1 MCRPAMRYCA
11 AVCRSSSGSAWWLA
25 ALHRLHGKSCRQGLW
40 CSCIAAFPRCNSLA
54 MPVQNRDPV
63 TCVCVVQYGQP
74 PDEAALAC
82 SMALMGVACQ
92 AEGLSGRTLRKLPLL
107 AWQRH
112 QSSRGAV
119 HSCAE
124 FISLL
129 RAALNAEQ
137 ADRLSCGSKST

>member
-1 MCRPAMRYCA
+1 MYVQACYEILRSCLSELQRVGLVAGGIAPHTWEELQARP
-11 AVCRSSSGSAWWLA
+11 LA
-25 ALHRLHGKSCRQGLW
+25 Q
-40 CSCIAAFPRCNSLA
+40 IAAFPSCRTDDACPEQRRLS
-54 MPVQNRDPV
+54 PFH
-63 TCVCVVQYGQP
+63 CVVQYGQP
-74 PDEAALAC
+74 PGEAASAC
-82 SMALMGVACQ
+82 SMALMGVARR

-129 RAALNAEQ
+129 SAALNAEQ
-137 ADRLSCGSKST
+137 ADRLSCGSNSA

>member
-1 MCRPAMRYCA
+1 
-11 AVCRSSSGSAWWLA
+11 
-25 ALHRLHGKSCRQGLW
+25 
-40 CSCIAAFPRCNSLA
+40 
-54 MPVQNRDPV
+54 
-63 TCVCVVQYGQP
+63 
-74 PDEAALAC
+74 
-82 SMALMGVACQ
+82 MALMGVARR

-129 RAALNAEQ
+129 NAALTAEQ
-137 ADRLSCGSKST
+137 ADRLSCGNNSA